1 MCYLFRNKLDP
12 CDYHRLLAG
21 WGPGWGQGKCKGRKT
36 PEPAVLGGSSS
47 SPLFRS
53 VLAPPTVDRRTLQTT
68 QPTCLLF
75 LPPASPEVGQ
85 SKKEN
90 EAGRRDSSLFFPLFQ
105 PP

>member
-1 MCYLFRNKLDP
+1 MITTGSRLGGGRGGDRGSAREG
-12 CDYHRLLAG
+12 RLLSLLSSV
-21 WGPGWGQGKCKGRKT
+21 
-36 PEPAVLGGSSS
+36 AVLF
-47 SPLFRS
+47 PLFPS
-53 VLAPPTVDRRTLQTT
+53 VLAPPTVDRRTLQTM

-90 EAGRRDSSLFFPLFQ
+90 EAGRRDNSLFFHLFQ